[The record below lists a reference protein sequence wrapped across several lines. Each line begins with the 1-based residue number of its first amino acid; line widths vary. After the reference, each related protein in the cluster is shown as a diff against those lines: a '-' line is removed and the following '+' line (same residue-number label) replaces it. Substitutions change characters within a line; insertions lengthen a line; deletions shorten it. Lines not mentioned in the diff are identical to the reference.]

1 MQSAALYS
9 DFGSLAELRTD
20 ARRDGDA
27 SIREVAAQFESLF
40 VQMMLK
46 SMRDATMKG
55 GLFESHSL
63 ENYEQ
68 MYDQQLSLELS
79 NSGGIGL
86 AEVLVEQLSSE
97 AGVSSRAAK
106 SSPEGLPLHG
116 GPAPGRLPLGDYRER
131 VLKAMELSPSRV
143 LAPESRPDAAQETDS
158 SAAAARDRKFE
169 SPAEFVQAF
178 RPLAEESARRLGVDP
193 AVLLAQAALETGWG
207 RHVTTGQGGSSNNLF
222 NIKAGAGW
230 KGDTVSVNT
239 VEYRDGV
246 AVRESAEFRAYASPQ
261 QSFQDY
267 VDFIEGSPRY
277 RRALENAA
285 DGEGYLRELQAAGYA
300 TDPAYADKILA
311 IMARGDLDAA
321 G

>member
-20 ARRDGDA
+20 ARRDGDS
-27 SIREVAAQFESLF
+27 SIRDVAAQFESLF

-46 SMRDATMKG
+46 SMREATIEG

-63 ENYEQ
+63 ESYEQ

-79 NSGGIGL
+79 KSGGIGL
-86 AEVLVEQLSSE
+86 ADVLVEQLSSE
-97 AGVSSRAAK
+97 RGVKSRAAQ
-106 SSPEGLPLHG
+106 SNPEGLPLHG
-116 GPAPGRLPLGDYRER
+116 GPAPGSLPMDAYRER
-131 VLKAMELSPSRV
+131 ALRAMELSPVR
-143 LAPESRPDAAQETDS
+143 APSAVSDAVPERGIDT
-158 SAAAARDRKFE
+158 AAAASPRLE
-169 SPAEFVQAF
+169 SPQDFVDAF
-178 RPLAEESARRLGVDP
+178 RPLAEESARSLGVDP

-207 RHVTTGQGGSSNNLF
+207 RHVTAGQGGSSNNLF

-230 KGDTVSVNT
+230 EGDTVSVST
-239 VEYRDGV
+239 LEYRDGV

-267 VDFIEGSPRY
+267 VDFIESSPRY
-277 RRALENAA
+277 RKAVEKAA

>member
-55 GLFESHSL
+55 GLFDSHQLES
-63 ENYEQ
+63 YEQ

-86 AEVLVEQLSSE
+86 ADVLVEQLSSE

-116 GPAPGRLPLGDYRER
+116 GPAPGALPLSDYRER

-143 LAPESRPDAAQETDS
+143 SAPESHPDGAQQTDS

-169 SPAEFVQAF
+169 SPAEFVHAF

-230 KGDTVSVNT
+230 KGDTVSVST

-300 TDPAYADKILA
+300 TDPSYADKILA